1 MTLSGSSE
9 EKKHLN
15 MSFNNSAVMS
25 SRAAA
30 AAAAA
35 EPVSVSSAE
44 I

>member
-30 AAAAA
+30 AAAA